1 MFPRRPRPRTLVLAL
16 AATLTIVYLL
26 APSGPPSS
34 APEPVRLAYHM
45 NRHAPNPPLRKSTF
59 DYGSISPLHPPP
71 EAPTPVPQPDAT
83 PLPPIQH
90 PFTTPLPPHF
100 ASRRRQIRDLFRKD
114 WALYRK
120 HAWARDALLPL
131 SLSAKDQFSGWAATL
146 VDSLDAL
153 YLLGLR
159 REFDEAV
166 AEVATLDFGEAAPG
180 KLSTF
185 ETTIRYLGGLLS
197 AYELSGRGVLL
208 EKAVEL
214 GDLLYAAFDTPERM
228 PVSWLNLQKVKGREA
243 LKAEGM
249 VESACP
255 GSLSLE
261 MTRLS
266 QITGDARYYDAV
278 TRVMRLF
285 ASGQNDTAMPGMW
298 PLYVSLRQG
307 DVTRGST
314 FTLGAGA
321 DSLYEYLPKMHLL
334 LGGGEPMYADM
345 TRGFLDA
352 SGALLFRPMLPEGVD
367 EDILVAGVADVVAGG
382 DGEREVALVPETE
395 HLACF
400 AGGAVALAGRML
412 GDEGAVETGARLA
425 RGCAYLYRAVPSGI
439 MPERLTLVPCPVPS
453 PSSPSSATPPTSCPW
468 NQTLY
473 EEHKAKRQRDWRDG
487 TPQPFTSVS
496 DPRYLL
502 RPEALESL
510 FVLYRLTGDEAFADA
525 AWEMFLAIREGVS
538 GGGAEEDG
546 GTWWG
551 GKGGSA
557 SAAVV
562 NVLGKGELEREDY
575 MEVSTPFPPLDM
587 SLISVSSASR
597 YRPQTHP
604 NLPTP
609 LPSCQRPR
617 SDLHKKRGQPL
628 TKNRASGSQR
638 PSNTST

>member
-1 MFPRRPRPRTLVLAL
+1 
-16 AATLTIVYLL
+16 
-26 APSGPPSS
+26 
-34 APEPVRLAYHM
+34 M
-45 NRHAPNPPLRKSTF
+45 NRHAPHPPLKKSTF
-59 DYGSISPLHPPP
+59 NYRSVPPFHPPP
-71 EAPTPVPQPDAT
+71 EPPTPVPPPGPT
-83 PLPPIQH
+83 PLPRIQH
-90 PFTTPLPPHF
+90 PFTAPVPPRF
-100 ASRRRQIRDLFRKD
+100 EARRREVRDLFRKD

-131 SLSAKDQFSGWAATL
+131 SLEGKDQFSGWAATL

-159 REFDEAV
+159 PEFDEAV
-166 AEVATLDFGEAAPG
+166 AQVARLDFGEAAPG

-197 AYELSGRGVLL
+197 AYELSGRAVLL
-208 EKAVEL
+208 AKAVEL

-228 PVSWLNLQKVKGREA
+228 PVSWLDLRKVKEGEE
-243 LKAEGM
+243 LKTEGL

-266 QITGDARYYDAV
+266 QLTGDERYYDAV
-278 TRVMRLF
+278 ARLMRLF
-285 ASGQNDTAMPGMW
+285 ASGQNDTAVPGLW
-298 PLYVSLRQG
+298 PLYVSLGRG
-307 DVTRGST
+307 DVTKGKT

-334 LGGGEPMYADM
+334 LGGGEPMYGDM

-352 SGALLFRPMLPEGVD
+352 SGVLFFRPMLPEGVG
-367 EDILVAGVADVVAGG
+367 EDILVSGVGNVVAG
-382 DGEREVALVPETE
+382 DRGETEMVLVPETE

-439 MPERLTLVPCPVPS
+439 MPERLTLVPCPPPSSSSSSSLS
-453 PSSPSSATPPTSCPW
+453 PSDPDAQPPCAW

-473 EEHKAKRQRDWRDG
+473 EEQKDRRKRDWRDG
-487 TPQPFTSVS
+487 TPKPFTSVS

-510 FVLYRLTGDEAFADA
+510 FVLYRLTGDEGFADA
-525 AWEMFLAIREGVS
+525 AWEMFLSIKKGVS
-538 GGGAEEDG
+538 GTGKKGKGKGKSE
-546 GTWWG
+546 TWWKG
-551 GKGGSA
+551 EGGSA
-557 SAAVV
+557 SAAVT
-562 NVLGKGELEREDY
+562 NVLGRGELEREDY
-575 MEVSTPFPPLDM
+575 MEVSFDSRFLRGGFGPVTFTPC
-587 SLISVSSASR
+587 S
-597 YRPQTHP
+597 
-604 NLPTP
+604 
-609 LPSCQRPR
+609 PS
-617 SDLHKKRGQPL
+617 
-628 TKNRASGSQR
+628 
-638 PSNTST
+638 

>member
-1 MFPRRPRPRTLVLAL
+1 MFPRRPRPRTLILAL
-16 AATLTIVYLL
+16 AATLAVLYLL

-45 NRHAPNPPLRKSTF
+45 NRHAPSPPLKKSTTN
-59 DYGSISPLHPPP
+59 YRSIPPLHPPP
-71 EAPTPVPQPDAT
+71 EPPTPVPPPGAT

-90 PFTTPLPPHF
+90 PFTTPLPPRF

-131 SLSAKDQFSGWAATL
+131 SLSGKDQFSGWAATL

-166 AEVATLDFGEAAPG
+166 AEVARLDFGEAAPG

-214 GDLLYAAFDTPERM
+214 GDLIYAAFDTPERM
-228 PVSWLNLQKVKGREA
+228 PVSWLNLQKVKEHEA

-266 QITGDARYYDAV
+266 QITGDERYYDAV
-278 TRVMRLF
+278 NRVMRLF
-285 ASGQNDTAMPGMW
+285 ASGQNDTAIPGLW
-298 PLYVSLRQG
+298 PLYVSLRHG
-307 DVTRGST
+307 DVTKGKT

-334 LGGGEPMYADM
+334 LGGGEPMYGDM
-345 TRGFLDA
+345 TKGFLDA
-352 SGALLFRPMLPEGVD
+352 SGPLFFRPMLPEGVD
-367 EDILVAGVADVVAGG
+367 EDILIAGGGDVVAGE
-382 DGEREVALVPETE
+382 DGEGEVVLVPETE

-439 MPERLTLVPCPVPS
+439 MPERLTLVPCPAAS
-453 PSSPSSATPPTSCPW
+453 AASSSPPPCTW

-473 EEHKAKRQRDWRDG
+473 EEHKDKRKRDWRDG

-510 FVLYRLTGDEAFADA
+510 FVLYRLTGDEGFADA

-538 GGGAEEDG
+538 GRGAKEEG

-551 GKGGSA
+551 QGQGGSA

-575 MEVSTPFPPLDM
+575 MEVRAQPFP
-587 SLISVSSASR
+587 SLSIA
-597 YRPQTHP
+597 
-604 NLPTP
+604 
-609 LPSCQRPR
+609 
-617 SDLHKKRGQPL
+617 
-628 TKNRASGSQR
+628 
-638 PSNTST
+638 